1 MIINKKLDLKKIKL
15 ILEFNYILYFY
26 EYLHSY

>member
-1 MIINKKLDLKKIKL
+1 MIINEKLDHKKNKL
-15 ILEFNYILYFY
+15 ILEFNYIFYFY